1 MIARPGSLL
10 WLAGFELKLLRRD
23 LARLRPVVGWLLL
36 GLFLGMH
43 VIAWMIL
50 RPARTGELPDVVFA
64 ISFAIAF
71 AFVFVLMSAKALT
84 SCVHALHGRRDLDLL
99 LGSPLPASRIIAVR
113 LMVVSLGVALP
124 FLYLLGPFIDALA
137 AMGAPHLLAA
147 YPVTLAFA
155 LVATLVGFVMAL
167 LLTRLVGPRRAET
180 AAQIVGAIFGA
191 GVFLVVQSRVL
202 LPDAWIE
209 AATRWMSA
217 QAEAVA
223 YRGAEPL
230 WLWPGWAAV
239 GAPGEL
245 AAVLGFTVML
255 FAIGVGALAPA
266 AARWARAS
274 FGAPSPRLSK
284 PRAGGRT
291 LRPRP
296 GPMRALLAKELR
308 LLARNPL
315 TIFHTLMKSL
325 YLTPLALLALVS
337 DDAGVGHA
345 ALAALVTAITLQL
358 GSALAGAAMRGE
370 QAADLMA
377 GAPVSARAARAVK
390 LAAVLGP
397 VGAIAVAASLAVASR
412 DLRAGLIALVLSL
425 IAAAVAGQLALWTEE
440 PPRRTD
446 LRRRDSDL
454 SAMSFIEVA
463 LTICFGGICYFAIRG
478 DVWALAPAAAAA
490 ALFIAIAPRRRAR
503 EPKTA

>member
-36 GLFLGMH
+36 GLFVVMH
-43 VIAWMIL
+43 GVAWLIL
-50 RPARTGELPDVVFA
+50 RPAKMGELPDVVFA
-64 ISFAIAF
+64 ICFALAF

-99 LGSPLPASRIIAVR
+99 LGSPLPASRIIAIR
-113 LMVVSLGVALP
+113 LLVVSLGVALP
-124 FLYLLGPFIDALA
+124 FLYLLGPFINALA
-137 AMGAPHLLAA
+137 AMGAPRLLAA

-167 LLTRLVGPRRAET
+167 SLTRLVGPRRAET

-202 LPDAWIE
+202 LPDVWVE
-209 AATRWMSA
+209 AATRWLST

-223 YRGAEPL
+223 FRGAEPL

-239 GAPGEL
+239 GAPGKL
-245 AAVLGFTVML
+245 AAVLIAA
-255 FAIGVGALAPA
+255 FAVFMVGVGLLAPA

-284 PRAGGRT
+284 PGRAGGRAFA
-291 LRPRP
+291 PRP

-337 DDAGVGHA
+337 DDAGIGHA

-377 GAPVSARAARAVK
+377 GAPVSATATRVAK
-390 LAAVLGP
+390 LAAALGP
-397 VGAIAVAASLAVASR
+397 VAVIAAAAALAVASR
-412 DLRAGLIALVLSL
+412 DLRAGVVALVLSL
-425 IAAAVAGQLALWTEE
+425 IAAAFAGQLALWTEE
-440 PPRRTD
+440 PPRRAD

-454 SAMSFIEVA
+454 SATSFIEVA
-463 LTICFGGICYFAIRG
+463 LTICFGAICYFTIRG
-478 DVWALAPAAAAA
+478 DVRALAPAAAAA
-490 ALFIAIAPRRRAR
+490 ALFLAIAPRRRRPAR
-503 EPKTA
+503 SA